1 MDLTEE
7 QVQNLE
13 DVFRQNLPPDQ
24 NTLTLKEFKKFMPS
38 KNVRNRLRLN
48 DFYLLLSKK
57 NLVQDI
63 TFHLDIFC

>member
-48 DFYLLLSKK
+48 DFYLLLSKN
-57 NLVQDI
+57 NLV
-63 TFHLDIFC
+63 

>member
-48 DFYLLLSKK
+48 DFYLLLSKN
-57 NLVQDI
+57 NLVQDFI
-63 TFHLDIFC
+63 FHLDIFC

>member
-38 KNVRNRLRLN
+38 KNVRNRPRLH
-48 DFYLLLSKK
+48 DLHLL
-57 NLVQDI
+57 
-63 TFHLDIFC
+63 

>member
-48 DFYLLLSKK
+48 DFYLLLSKN